1 MSGSKGGLWVNPDE
15 KWNRSGLL
23 GILRACSKLRCPAAD
38 NSAGYTFYSEII
50 AARPQK
56 RNLNKSRKQGLA
68 DEDQREDFMSA
79 TTAYPNYSPGLEGVI
94 GGITTI
100 SDIVSETSTLIY
112 RGYDVHD
119 LASKGSFEQ
128 TAYLLLYGH
137 LPNRAE
143 LTDFTNTLA
152 VQRKVPN
159 EVYSALKQLPKDTH
173 PMDIAKVGFAV
184 AAPFDPD
191 YDAPATDQAAN
202 LRKAI
207 RILAIASTIVGNGH
221 RIRIGKDPIEPKT
234 EHTIAEN
241 FLHLMTGEAPNPE
254 TAHVLDSSLTL
265 YAEHG
270 YNASTFA
277 CRVTVATLS
286 DIYSG
291 IVSGIGTLRG
301 PLHGGANEEA
311 MRMLQEIGSPEN
323 AEAWIRDA
331 LANKK
336 KIMGF
341 GHREYKKRDPRAIYL
356 TKVAK
361 ELAVKKGV
369 EKWSKIADTLEH
381 VMESEKGIY
390 PNVDFPA
397 AYAYFALDIPIDLY
411 TPIFVI
417 ARVSGWSAHVL
428 EQLANNRLIRP
439 SCIYEGP
446 RSATWIPVDER

>member
-1 MSGSKGGLWVNPDE
+1 
-15 KWNRSGLL
+15 
-23 GILRACSKLRCPAAD
+23 
-38 NSAGYTFYSEII
+38 
-50 AARPQK
+50 
-56 RNLNKSRKQGLA
+56 
-68 DEDQREDFMSA
+68 MSA
-79 TTAYPNYSPGLEGVI
+79 TATHPNYSPGLEGVI

-100 SDIVSETSTLIY
+100 SEIISETSTLVY

-119 LASKGSFEQ
+119 LASQGSFEE
-128 TAYLLLYGH
+128 TAYLLLYGK

-143 LTDFTNTLA
+143 LDAFKATIA
-152 VQRKVPN
+152 AERQVPDQ
-159 EVYSALKQLPKDTH
+159 VYTALKQLPKDTH

-184 AAPFDPD
+184 AAPYDPD
-191 YDAPATDQAAN
+191 YAAPATDQAAN
-202 LRKAI
+202 LRKAV
-207 RILAIASTIVGNGH
+207 RILAKAGTIVGNGH
-221 RIRIGKDPIEPKT
+221 RIRQGLDPVVPQA
-234 EHTIAEN
+234 EHTIAQN
-241 FLHLMTGEAPNPE
+241 FLHLMTGDAPDAE

-291 IVSGIGTLRG
+291 IVTGIGTLRG

-311 MRMLQEIGSPEN
+311 MKMIEEIGSPDV

-331 LANKK
+331 LATKK

-361 ELAVKKGV
+361 ELSEKKGTQRFAQ
-369 EKWSKIADTLEH
+369 IADILEH
-381 VMESEKGIY
+381 VMETEKGIY

-397 AYAYFALDIPIDLY
+397 AYAYYALGIPVDLY

-439 SCIYEGP
+439 ACIYEGP
-446 RSATWIPVDER
+446 HSATFVPVDER

>member
-1 MSGSKGGLWVNPDE
+1 
-15 KWNRSGLL
+15 
-23 GILRACSKLRCPAAD
+23 
-38 NSAGYTFYSEII
+38 
-50 AARPQK
+50 
-56 RNLNKSRKQGLA
+56 
-68 DEDQREDFMSA
+68 MSA
-79 TTAYPNYSPGLEGVI
+79 TANHPNYSPGLEGVV

-100 SDIVSETSTLIY
+100 SEIISETSTLVY
-112 RGYDVHD
+112 RGYNVHD
-119 LASKGSFEQ
+119 LASQGTFEE
-128 TAYLLLYGH
+128 TAYLLLFGK

-143 LTDFTNTLA
+143 MDAFKATLA
-152 VQRKVPN
+152 AEREVPA
-159 EVYSALKQLPKDTH
+159 EVYTALKQLPKSVH

-191 YDAPATDQAAN
+191 YAAPATDQEAN
-202 LRKAI
+202 RRKAV
-207 RILAIASTIVGNGH
+207 RILAKASTIVGNGH
-221 RIRIGKDPIEPKT
+221 RIRLGLEPLAPKP
-234 EHTIAEN
+234 EHSIAQN
-241 FLHLMTGEAPNPE
+241 FLYLMTGNAPDAE

-270 YNASTFA
+270 FNASTFA

-291 IVSGIGTLRG
+291 IVSGIGTLKG

-311 MRMLQEIGSPEN
+311 MRMIEEIGTPDK

-331 LANKK
+331 LATKK

-356 TKVAK
+356 TVIAK
-361 ELAVKKGV
+361 QLAEKKGQQ
-369 EKWSKIADTLEH
+369 KWAQIADILEH
-381 VMESEKGIY
+381 VMETEKGIY

-397 AYAYFALDIPIDLY
+397 AYAYYSLDIPIDLY

-439 SCIYEGP
+439 ACIYEGP
-446 RSATWIPVDER
+446 HSAEYIPIDAR

>member
-1 MSGSKGGLWVNPDE
+1 
-15 KWNRSGLL
+15 
-23 GILRACSKLRCPAAD
+23 
-38 NSAGYTFYSEII
+38 
-50 AARPQK
+50 
-56 RNLNKSRKQGLA
+56 
-68 DEDQREDFMSA
+68 MSA
-79 TTAYPNYSPGLEGVI
+79 TATYPNYSPGLEGVI

-100 SDIVSETSTLIY
+100 SEIISETSTLVY
-112 RGYDVHD
+112 RGYNVHD
-119 LASKGSFEQ
+119 LASKGSFEE
-128 TAYLLLYGH
+128 TAYLLLFGK

-143 LTDFTNTLA
+143 LDTFKQTL
-152 VQRKVPN
+152 RDEREVPDQ
-159 EVYSALKQLPKDTH
+159 VYTALKQLPADTH

-184 AAPFDPD
+184 AAPYDPD
-191 YDAPATDQAAN
+191 YAAPATDQEAN
-202 LRKAI
+202 RRKAV
-207 RILAIASTIVGNGH
+207 RILAKASTIVGNGH
-221 RIRIGKDPIEPKT
+221 RIRLGKEPVKPNPD
-234 EHTIAEN
+234 HTIAQN
-241 FLHLMTGEAPNPE
+241 FLYLMSGGEAPDAE

-311 MRMLQEIGSPEN
+311 MRMIEEIGS
-323 AEAWIRDA
+323 ADVADAWIRDA
-331 LANKK
+331 LATKK

-356 TKVAK
+356 TVVAK
-361 ELAVKKGV
+361 ELAAKKGMQ
-369 EKWSKIADTLEH
+369 KYADIADILEH
-381 VMESEKGIY
+381 VMETEKGIY

-397 AYAYFALDIPIDLY
+397 AYAYYALGIPIDLY

-428 EQLANNRLIRP
+428 EQLSNNRLIRP
-439 SCIYEGP
+439 ACIYEGP
-446 RSATWIPVDER
+446 HSATWVPISER